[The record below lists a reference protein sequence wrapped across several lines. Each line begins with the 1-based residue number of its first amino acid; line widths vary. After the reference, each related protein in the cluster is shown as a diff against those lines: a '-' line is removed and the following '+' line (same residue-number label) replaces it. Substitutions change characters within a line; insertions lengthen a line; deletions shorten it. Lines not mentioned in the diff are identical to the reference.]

1 MAENNA
7 TVNSNYPLPVE
18 RAAILASLLVL
29 AAIAWA
35 VVVWQA
41 DSMDMNMGM
50 NVASA
55 EMHAD
60 SPMSSNDGGMEG
72 ETTGTGVSMTE
83 GMADGT
89 SDVGTM
95 AMSEDD
101 MAMGSGMDMGL
112 TMNMSAALF
121 LGVWIA
127 MMVAMMF
134 PTAAP
139 MILTFA
145 AVQKNREQQGQ
156 YFVPTWL
163 FTLAY
168 IALWS
173 ATGVLA
179 YGAAIGGDELAS
191 QVGFIADNAG
201 RLGGL
206 LLVVAGLYQLSPWKD
221 KCLSHCRTPSS
232 FILGSWREGRGG
244 AFRMGVEHGAYC
256 LGCCWFLFAI
266 LFPLGMM
273 NVAAMAIIT
282 LVIFAEKSLS
292 IGYRV
297 ARVAAVGLVIYGA
310 AVAIALPSALPTS
323 MTI

>member
-1 MAENNA
+1 MAEVNA
-7 TVNSNYPLPVE
+7 SARRSYPLPVE
-18 RAAILASLLVL
+18 RALILAALLAL

-41 DSMDMNMGM
+41 DSMDM
-50 NVASA
+50 S
-55 EMHAD
+55 
-60 SPMSSNDGGMEG
+60 
-72 ETTGTGVSMTE
+72 
-83 GMADGT
+83 
-89 SDVGTM
+89 
-95 AMSEDD
+95 
-101 MAMGSGMDMGL
+101 MGSMQAATGEMAGDTTAAGGGMDMGL
-112 TMNMSAALF
+112 TMNMSALLF
-121 LGVWIA
+121 LTVWVA

-145 AVQKNREQQGQ
+145 AVQNNRRQGGGQ
-156 YFVPTWL
+156 LVPTWL

-173 ATGVLA
+173 ATGFIA
-179 YGAAIGGDELAS
+179 YGAAVGGDALAS
-191 QVGFIADNAG
+191 EVSWIADNAG
-201 RLGGL
+201 RLGGV
-206 LLVVAGLYQLSPWKD
+206 LLVIAGAYQLSPWKD
-221 KCLSHCRTPSS
+221 KCLSQCRTPTS
-232 FILGSWREGRGG
+232 FVLASWREGRIG
-244 AFRMGVEHGAYC
+244 AMWMGLEHGVYC

-282 LVIFAEKSLS
+282 LVIFAEKSLA

-297 ARVAAVGLVIYGA
+297 ARTAAVGLVVYGA
-310 AVAIALPSALPTS
+310 LVAVALPDALPTS